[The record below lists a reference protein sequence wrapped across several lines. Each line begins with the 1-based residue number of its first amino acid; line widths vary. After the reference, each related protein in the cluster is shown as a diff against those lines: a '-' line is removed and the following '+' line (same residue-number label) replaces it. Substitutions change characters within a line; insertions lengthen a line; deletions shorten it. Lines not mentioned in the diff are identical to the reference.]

1 MLKST
6 HRRSVQRNR
15 TGQDWP
21 RRSVLWLNSGSER
34 DHLSD
39 MDHRNLYMVASGG
52 CRCIGVRG
60 GSKEGGCDRGR
71 ALSIGLSDA
80 LSATWFVS
88 RISHYRLYIT
98 VGDNTL

>member
-1 MLKST
+1 MGAGKKD
-6 HRRSVQRNR
+6 RPFR
-15 TGQDWP
+15 
-21 RRSVLWLNSGSER
+21 
-34 DHLSD
+34 LSD
-39 MDHRNLYMVASGG
+39 MDHRNLYMVTSGG

-60 GSKEGGCDRGR
+60 DSKEAG
-71 ALSIGLSDA
+71 AIEELSIGLSDA